1 MRTTPLRHLED
12 LGLVNLE
19 QIDGQR
25 YRDRTELDLNSMEML
40 AQMPGP
46 KFVFIHMVIP
56 HPLFVFAPDGSPTN
70 PSLFMDA
77 NGDLLAGKLLQGISE
92 PGRLY

>member
-1 MRTTPLRHLED
+1 
-12 LGLVNLE
+12 
-19 QIDGQR
+19 
-25 YRDRTELDLNSMEML
+25 MEML
-40 AQMPGP
+40 GHMAGP

-77 NGDLLAGKLLQGISE
+77 KGIYSQRTITRISE
-92 PGRLY
+92 PGGLY